1 MEWVVIFMRA
11 FLFDQYG
18 YYPPHEDDSEFEL
31 EGWTFKL
38 EPIQD
43 QKEEEVQ
50 ALNEFLEGVM
60 QLFPSLGA
68 KIITNRKGT
77 LISEDDYGKVI
88 LIATKKQKLRFQDIV
103 RIHQHY
109 HNSPSEIPFTTT
121 YLSSLWEEK
130 ISSIEEKILPSIRVD
145 DFAYQKIMVAAIYA
159 LGLAENALQY
169 LTEIA
174 IDYGK
179 EIAPLTLSHRRLE
192 SLDTITVF
200 DPLNFILDSPI
211 RDLAEAWKYKVIS
224 TTELFQIL
232 PSYQLSIKEISLL
245 FARMLFPT
253 RFFDLLEKHYGER
266 VDVRKQILAY
276 YRTMN
281 QDLLELQK
289 VEKIFVNQ
297 YGIRPISWLYNA

>member
-1 MEWVVIFMRA
+1 MRA

-38 EPIQD
+38 EAIQD
-43 QKEEEVQ
+43 QKEEELQ
-50 ALNEFLEGVM
+50 SINDFLQRLM
-60 QLFPSLGA
+60 QLFPTMGA
-68 KIITNRKGT
+68 QIITNRKGT
-77 LISEDDYGKVI
+77 FISEDDYGKVI
-88 LIATKKQKLRFQDIV
+88 LVATKKQKMRIQDIIK
-103 RIHQHY
+103 IHQHY
-109 HNSPSEIPFTTT
+109 VNSPSEIPYTTT

-130 ISSIEEKILPSIRVD
+130 INSIEQKILPSIRVD

-179 EIAPLTLSHRRLE
+179 EISPLTLSHRRLE
-192 SLDTITVF
+192 SLDSHTVF
-200 DPLNFILDSPI
+200 DPLNLILDSPI
-211 RDLAEAWKYKVIS
+211 RDIAEAWKYKVIT
-224 TTELFQIL
+224 TTELLQIL
-232 PSYQLSIKEISLL
+232 PTYQLSIKEVSLL

-276 YRTMN
+276 YREMN
-281 QDLLELQK
+281 QDLLELKK
-289 VEKIFVNQ
+289 VEQLLVKN
-297 YGIRPISWLYNA
+297 YGIRPISWLLNA

>member
-1 MEWVVIFMRA
+1 MRA

-38 EPIQD
+38 EAIQD
-43 QKEEEVQ
+43 QKEEELQSLNDFLQRLMQRMWTRGVQ
-50 ALNEFLEGVM
+50 
-60 QLFPSLGA
+60 
-68 KIITNRKGT
+68 IITNRKGT
-77 LISEDDYGKVI
+77 FISEDDYGKVI
-88 LIATKKQKLRFQDIV
+88 LVATKKQKMRIQDIIK
-103 RIHQHY
+103 IHQHY
-109 HNSPSEIPFTTT
+109 VNSPSEIPYTTT

-130 ISSIEEKILPSIRVD
+130 INSIEQKILPSIRVD
-145 DFAYQKIMVAAIYA
+145 DFAYQRIMVAAIYA

-179 EIAPLTLSHRRLE
+179 EISPLTLSHRRLE
-192 SLDTITVF
+192 SLDSHTVF
-200 DPLNFILDSPI
+200 DPLNLILDSPI
-211 RDLAEAWKYKVIS
+211 RDIAEAWKYKVIT
-224 TTELFQIL
+224 TTELLQIL
-232 PSYQLSIKEISLL
+232 PTYQLSIKEVSLL

-276 YRTMN
+276 YREMN
-281 QDLLELQK
+281 QDLLELKK
-289 VEKIFVNQ
+289 VEQLLVKN
-297 YGIRPISWLYNA
+297 YGIRPISWLLNA

>member
-1 MEWVVIFMRA
+1 MRA

-38 EPIQD
+38 EAIQD
-43 QKEEEVQ
+43 QKEEELQ
-50 ALNEFLEGVM
+50 SLNDFLQRLM
-60 QLFPSLGA
+60 QLFPTMGA
-68 KIITNRKGT
+68 QIITNRKGT
-77 LISEDDYGKVI
+77 FISEDDYGKVI
-88 LIATKKQKLRFQDIV
+88 LVATKKQKMRIQDIIK
-103 RIHQHY
+103 IHQQY
-109 HNSPSEIPFTTT
+109 VNSPSEIPYTTT

-130 ISSIEEKILPSIRVD
+130 INSIEQKILPSIRVD

-179 EIAPLTLSHRRLE
+179 EISPLTLSHRRLE
-192 SLDTITVF
+192 SLDSHTVF
-200 DPLNFILDSPI
+200 DPLNLILDSPI
-211 RDLAEAWKYKVIS
+211 RDIAEAWKYKVIT
-224 TTELFQIL
+224 TTELLQIL
-232 PSYQLSIKEISLL
+232 PTYQLSIKEVSLL

-276 YRTMN
+276 YREMN
-281 QDLLELQK
+281 QDLLELKK
-289 VEKIFVNQ
+289 VEQLLVKN
-297 YGIRPISWLYNA
+297 YGIRPISWLLNA

>member
-1 MEWVVIFMRA
+1 MRA

-38 EPIQD
+38 EAIQD
-43 QKEEEVQ
+43 QKEEELQ
-50 ALNEFLEGVM
+50 SLNDFLQGLM
-60 QLFPSLGA
+60 QLFPTMGA
-68 KIITNRKGT
+68 QIITNRKGT
-77 LISEDDYGKVI
+77 FISEDDYGKVI
-88 LIATKKQKLRFQDIV
+88 LVATKKQKMRIQDIIK
-103 RIHQHY
+103 IHQQY
-109 HNSPSEIPFTTT
+109 VNSPSEIPYTTT

-130 ISSIEEKILPSIRVD
+130 INSIEQKILPSIRVD

-179 EIAPLTLSHRRLE
+179 EISPLTLSHRRLE
-192 SLDTITVF
+192 SLDSHTVF
-200 DPLNFILDSPI
+200 DPLNLILDSPI
-211 RDLAEAWKYKVIS
+211 RDIAEAWKYKVIT
-224 TTELFQIL
+224 TTELLQIL
-232 PSYQLSIKEISLL
+232 PTYQLSIKEVSLL

-276 YRTMN
+276 YREMN
-281 QDLLELQK
+281 QDLVELKK
-289 VEKIFVNQ
+289 VEQLLVKN
-297 YGIRPISWLYNA
+297 YGIRPISWLLNA

>member
-1 MEWVVIFMRA
+1 MRA

-38 EPIQD
+38 EAIQD
-43 QKEEEVQ
+43 QKEEELQ
-50 ALNEFLEGVM
+50 SLNDFLQTLM
-60 QLFPSLGA
+60 QLFPTMGA
-68 KIITNRKGT
+68 QIITNRKGT
-77 LISEDDYGKVI
+77 FISEDDYGKVI
-88 LIATKKQKLRFQDIV
+88 LVATKKQKMRIQDIIK
-103 RIHQHY
+103 IHQQY
-109 HNSPSEIPFTTT
+109 VNSPSEIPYTTT

-130 ISSIEEKILPSIRVD
+130 INSIEQKILPSIRVD

-179 EIAPLTLSHRRLE
+179 EISPLTLSHRRLE
-192 SLDTITVF
+192 SLDSHTVF
-200 DPLNFILDSPI
+200 DPLNLILDSPI
-211 RDLAEAWKYKVIS
+211 RDIAEAWKYKVIT
-224 TTELFQIL
+224 TTELLQIL
-232 PSYQLSIKEISLL
+232 PTYQLSIKEVSLL

-276 YRTMN
+276 YREMN
-281 QDLLELQK
+281 QDLLELKK
-289 VEKIFVNQ
+289 VEQLLVKN
-297 YGIRPISWLYNA
+297 YGIRPISWLLNA

>member
-1 MEWVVIFMRA
+1 MRA

-38 EPIQD
+38 EAIQD
-43 QKEEEVQ
+43 QKEEELQ
-50 ALNEFLEGVM
+50 SLNDFLQRLM
-60 QLFPSLGA
+60 QLFPTMGA
-68 KIITNRKGT
+68 QIITNRKGT

-88 LIATKKQKLRFQDIV
+88 LVATKKQKMRIQDIIK
-103 RIHQHY
+103 IHQQY
-109 HNSPSEIPFTTT
+109 VNFPSEIPYTTT

-130 ISSIEEKILPSIRVD
+130 INSIEQKILPSIRVD

-174 IDYGK
+174 LDYGK
-179 EIAPLTLSHRRLE
+179 EISPLTLSHRRLE
-192 SLDTITVF
+192 SLDSHTVF
-200 DPLNFILDSPI
+200 DPLNLILDSPI
-211 RDLAEAWKYKVIS
+211 RDIAEAWKYKVIT
-224 TTELFQIL
+224 TTELLQIL
-232 PSYQLSIKEISLL
+232 PTYQLSIKEVSLL

-276 YRTMN
+276 YREMN
-281 QDLLELQK
+281 QDLLELKK
-289 VEKIFVNQ
+289 VEQLLVKN
-297 YGIRPISWLYNA
+297 YGIRPISWLLNA

>member
-1 MEWVVIFMRA
+1 MRA

-38 EPIQD
+38 EAIQD
-43 QKEEEVQ
+43 QKEEELQ
-50 ALNEFLEGVM
+50 SLNEFLQTLM
-60 QLFPSLGA
+60 QLFPTMGA
-68 KIITNRKGT
+68 QIITNRKGT
-77 LISEDDYGKVI
+77 FISEDDYGKVI
-88 LIATKKQKLRFQDIV
+88 LVATKKQKMRIQDIIK
-103 RIHQHY
+103 IHQQY
-109 HNSPSEIPFTTT
+109 VNSPSEIPYTTT

-130 ISSIEEKILPSIRVD
+130 INSIEQKILPSIRVD

-179 EIAPLTLSHRRLE
+179 EISPLTLSHRRLE
-192 SLDTITVF
+192 SLDSHTVF
-200 DPLNFILDSPI
+200 DPLNLILDSPI
-211 RDLAEAWKYKVIS
+211 RDIAEAWKYKVIT
-224 TTELFQIL
+224 TTELLQIL
-232 PSYQLSIKEISLL
+232 PTYQLSIKEVSLL

-276 YRTMN
+276 YREMN
-281 QDLLELQK
+281 EDLLELKK
-289 VEKIFVNQ
+289 VEQLLVKN
-297 YGIRPISWLYNA
+297 YGIRPISWLLNA

>member
-1 MEWVVIFMRA
+1 MRA

-38 EPIQD
+38 EAIQD
-43 QKEEEVQ
+43 QKEEELQ
-50 ALNEFLEGVM
+50 SLNDFLQRLV
-60 QLFPSLGA
+60 QLFPTMGA
-68 KIITNRKGT
+68 QIITNRKGT

-88 LIATKKQKLRFQDIV
+88 LVATKKQKMRIQDIIK
-103 RIHQHY
+103 IHQQY
-109 HNSPSEIPFTTT
+109 VNSPSEIPYTTT

-130 ISSIEEKILPSIRVD
+130 INSIEQKILPSIRVD

-174 IDYGK
+174 LDYGK
-179 EIAPLTLSHRRLE
+179 EISPLTLSHRRLE
-192 SLDTITVF
+192 SLDSHTVF
-200 DPLNFILDSPI
+200 DPLNLILDSPI
-211 RDLAEAWKYKVIS
+211 RDIAEAWKYKVIT
-224 TTELFQIL
+224 TTELLQIL
-232 PSYQLSIKEISLL
+232 PTYQLSIKEVSLL

-276 YRTMN
+276 YREMN
-281 QDLLELQK
+281 QDLLELKK
-289 VEKIFVNQ
+289 VEQLLVKN
-297 YGIRPISWLYNA
+297 YGIRPISWLLNA

>member
-1 MEWVVIFMRA
+1 MRA

-18 YYPPHEDDSEFEL
+18 YYSPHEDDSEFEL

-38 EPIQD
+38 EAIQD
-43 QKEEEVQ
+43 QKEEELQ
-50 ALNEFLEGVM
+50 SLNDFLQRLM
-60 QLFPSLGA
+60 QLFPTMGA
-68 KIITNRKGT
+68 QIITNRKGT
-77 LISEDDYGKVI
+77 FISEDDYGKVI
-88 LIATKKQKLRFQDIV
+88 LVATKKQKMRIQDIIK
-103 RIHQHY
+103 IHQHY
-109 HNSPSEIPFTTT
+109 VNSPSEIPYTTT

-130 ISSIEEKILPSIRVD
+130 INSIEQKILPSIRVD

-179 EIAPLTLSHRRLE
+179 EISPLTLSHRRLE
-192 SLDTITVF
+192 SLDSHTVF
-200 DPLNFILDSPI
+200 DPLNLILDSPI
-211 RDLAEAWKYKVIS
+211 RDIAEAWKYKVIT
-224 TTELFQIL
+224 TTELLQIL
-232 PSYQLSIKEISLL
+232 PTYQLSIKEVSLL

-276 YRTMN
+276 YREMN
-281 QDLLELQK
+281 QDLLELKK
-289 VEKIFVNQ
+289 VEQLLVKN
-297 YGIRPISWLYNA
+297 YGIRPISWLLNA

>member
-1 MEWVVIFMRA
+1 MRA

-38 EPIQD
+38 KAIQD
-43 QKEEEVQ
+43 QKEEELQ
-50 ALNEFLEGVM
+50 SLNDFLQRLM
-60 QLFPSLGA
+60 QLFPTMGA
-68 KIITNRKGT
+68 QIITNRKGT
-77 LISEDDYGKVI
+77 FISEDDYGKVI
-88 LIATKKQKLRFQDIV
+88 LVATKKQKMRIQDIIK
-103 RIHQHY
+103 IHQQY
-109 HNSPSEIPFTTT
+109 VNSPSEIPYTTT

-130 ISSIEEKILPSIRVD
+130 INSIEQKILPSIRVD

-179 EIAPLTLSHRRLE
+179 EISPLTLSHRRLE
-192 SLDTITVF
+192 SLDSHTVF
-200 DPLNFILDSPI
+200 DPLNLILDSPI
-211 RDLAEAWKYKVIS
+211 RDIAEAWKYKVIT
-224 TTELFQIL
+224 TTELLQIL
-232 PSYQLSIKEISLL
+232 PTYQLSIKEVSLL

-276 YRTMN
+276 YREMN
-281 QDLLELQK
+281 QDLLELKK
-289 VEKIFVNQ
+289 VEQLLVKN
-297 YGIRPISWLYNA
+297 YGIRPISWLLNA

>member
-1 MEWVVIFMRA
+1 MRA

-38 EPIQD
+38 EAIQD
-43 QKEEEVQ
+43 QKEEELQ
-50 ALNEFLEGVM
+50 SLNDFLQRLM
-60 QLFPSLGA
+60 QLFPTMGA
-68 KIITNRKGT
+68 QIITNRKGT
-77 LISEDDYGKVI
+77 FISEDDYGKVI
-88 LIATKKQKLRFQDIV
+88 LVATKKQKMRIQDIIK
-103 RIHQHY
+103 IHQQY
-109 HNSPSEIPFTTT
+109 VNFPSEIPYTTT

-130 ISSIEEKILPSIRVD
+130 INSIEQKILPSIRVD

-174 IDYGK
+174 LDYGK
-179 EIAPLTLSHRRLE
+179 EISPLTLSHRRLE
-192 SLDTITVF
+192 SLDSHTVF
-200 DPLNFILDSPI
+200 DPLNLILDSPI
-211 RDLAEAWKYKVIS
+211 RDIAEAWKYKVIT
-224 TTELFQIL
+224 TTELLQIL
-232 PSYQLSIKEISLL
+232 PTYQLSIKEVSLL

-276 YRTMN
+276 YREMN
-281 QDLLELQK
+281 QDLLELKK
-289 VEKIFVNQ
+289 VEQLLVKN
-297 YGIRPISWLYNA
+297 YGIRPISWLLNA

>member
-1 MEWVVIFMRA
+1 MRA

-38 EPIQD
+38 EAIQD
-43 QKEEEVQ
+43 QKEEELQ
-50 ALNEFLEGVM
+50 SLNDFLQTLM
-60 QLFPSLGA
+60 QLFPTMGA
-68 KIITNRKGT
+68 QIITNRKGT
-77 LISEDDYGKVI
+77 FISEDDYGKVI
-88 LIATKKQKLRFQDIV
+88 LVATKKQKMRIQDIIK
-103 RIHQHY
+103 IHQQY
-109 HNSPSEIPFTTT
+109 VNSPSEIPYTTT

-130 ISSIEEKILPSIRVD
+130 INSIEQKILPSIRVD

-179 EIAPLTLSHRRLE
+179 EISPLTLSHRRLE
-192 SLDTITVF
+192 SLDSHTVF
-200 DPLNFILDSPI
+200 DPLNLILDSPI
-211 RDLAEAWKYKVIS
+211 RDIAEAWKYKVIT
-224 TTELFQIL
+224 TTELLQIL
-232 PSYQLSIKEISLL
+232 PTYQLSIKEVSLL

-266 VDVRKQILAY
+266 LDVRKQILAY
-276 YRTMN
+276 YREMN
-281 QDLLELQK
+281 KDLLELKK
-289 VEKIFVNQ
+289 VEQLLVKN
-297 YGIRPISWLYNA
+297 YGIRPISWLLNA

>member
-1 MEWVVIFMRA
+1 MRA

-38 EPIQD
+38 EAIQD
-43 QKEEEVQ
+43 QKEEELQ
-50 ALNEFLEGVM
+50 SLNDFLQRLM
-60 QLFPSLGA
+60 QLFPTMGA
-68 KIITNRKGT
+68 QIITNRKGT
-77 LISEDDYGKVI
+77 FISEDDYGKVI
-88 LIATKKQKLRFQDIV
+88 LVATKKQKMRIQDIIK
-103 RIHQHY
+103 IHQQY
-109 HNSPSEIPFTTT
+109 VNSPSEIPYTTT

-130 ISSIEEKILPSIRVD
+130 INSIEQKILPSIRVD

-179 EIAPLTLSHRRLE
+179 EISPLTLSHRRLE
-192 SLDTITVF
+192 SLDSHTVF
-200 DPLNFILDSPI
+200 DPLNLILDSPI
-211 RDLAEAWKYKVIS
+211 RDIAEAWKYKVIT
-224 TTELFQIL
+224 TTELLQIL
-232 PSYQLSIKEISLL
+232 PTYQLSIKEVSLL

-276 YRTMN
+276 YREMN
-281 QDLLELQK
+281 QDLLELKK
-289 VEKIFVNQ
+289 VEQLLVKN
-297 YGIRPISWLYNA
+297 YGIRPISCLLNA

>member
-1 MEWVVIFMRA
+1 MRA

-38 EPIQD
+38 EAIQD
-43 QKEEEVQ
+43 QKEEELQ
-50 ALNEFLEGVM
+50 SLNDFLQRLM
-60 QLFPSLGA
+60 QLFPTMGA
-68 KIITNRKGT
+68 QIITNRKGT
-77 LISEDDYGKVI
+77 FISEDDYGKVI
-88 LIATKKQKLRFQDIV
+88 LVATKKQKMRIQDIIK
-103 RIHQHY
+103 IHQHY
-109 HNSPSEIPFTTT
+109 VNSPSEIPYTTT

-130 ISSIEEKILPSIRVD
+130 INSIEQKILPSIRVD

-179 EIAPLTLSHRRLE
+179 EISPLTLSHRRLE
-192 SLDTITVF
+192 SLDSHTVF
-200 DPLNFILDSPI
+200 DPLNLILDSPI
-211 RDLAEAWKYKVIS
+211 RDIAEAWKYKVIT
-224 TTELFQIL
+224 TTELLQIL
-232 PSYQLSIKEISLL
+232 PTYQLSIKEVSLL

-276 YRTMN
+276 YREMN
-281 QDLLELQK
+281 QDLLELKK
-289 VEKIFVNQ
+289 VEQLLVKN
-297 YGIRPISWLYNA
+297 YGIRPISWLLSA

>member
-1 MEWVVIFMRA
+1 MRA

-38 EPIQD
+38 EAIQD
-43 QKEEEVQ
+43 QKEEELQ
-50 ALNEFLEGVM
+50 SLNDFLQRLM
-60 QLFPSLGA
+60 QLFPTMGA
-68 KIITNRKGT
+68 QIITNRKGT
-77 LISEDDYGKVI
+77 FISEDDYGKVI
-88 LIATKKQKLRFQDIV
+88 LVATKKQKMRIQDIIK
-103 RIHQHY
+103 IHQHY
-109 HNSPSEIPFTTT
+109 VNSPSEIPYTTT

-130 ISSIEEKILPSIRVD
+130 INSIEQKILPSIRVD
-145 DFAYQKIMVAAIYA
+145 DFAYQRIMVAAIYA

-179 EIAPLTLSHRRLE
+179 EISPLTLSHRRLE
-192 SLDTITVF
+192 SLDSHTVF
-200 DPLNFILDSPI
+200 DPLNLILDSPI
-211 RDLAEAWKYKVIS
+211 RDIAEAWKYKVIT
-224 TTELFQIL
+224 TTELLQIL
-232 PSYQLSIKEISLL
+232 PTYQLSIKEVSLL

-276 YRTMN
+276 YREMN
-281 QDLLELQK
+281 QDLLELKK
-289 VEKIFVNQ
+289 VEQLLVKN
-297 YGIRPISWLYNA
+297 YGIRPISWLLNA

>member
-1 MEWVVIFMRA
+1 MRA

-38 EPIQD
+38 EAIQD
-43 QKEEEVQ
+43 QKEEELQ
-50 ALNEFLEGVM
+50 SLNDFLQTLM
-60 QLFPSLGA
+60 QLFPTMGA
-68 KIITNRKGT
+68 QIITNRKGT
-77 LISEDDYGKVI
+77 FISEDDYGKVI
-88 LIATKKQKLRFQDIV
+88 LVATKKQKMRIQDIIK
-103 RIHQHY
+103 IHQHY
-109 HNSPSEIPFTTT
+109 VNSPSEIPYTTT

-130 ISSIEEKILPSIRVD
+130 INSIEQKILPSIRVD

-179 EIAPLTLSHRRLE
+179 EISPLTLSHRRLE
-192 SLDTITVF
+192 SLDSHTVF
-200 DPLNFILDSPI
+200 DPLNLILDSPI
-211 RDLAEAWKYKVIS
+211 RDIAEAWKYKVIT
-224 TTELFQIL
+224 TTELLQIL
-232 PSYQLSIKEISLL
+232 PTYQLSIKEVSLL

-276 YRTMN
+276 YREMN
-281 QDLLELQK
+281 QDLLELKK
-289 VEKIFVNQ
+289 VEQLLVKN
-297 YGIRPISWLYNA
+297 YGIRPISWLLNA

>member
-1 MEWVVIFMRA
+1 MRA

-38 EPIQD
+38 EAIQD
-43 QKEEEVQ
+43 QKEEELQ
-50 ALNEFLEGVM
+50 SLNDFLQRLM
-60 QLFPSLGA
+60 QLFPTMGA
-68 KIITNRKGT
+68 QIITNRKGT
-77 LISEDDYGKVI
+77 FISEDDYGKVI
-88 LIATKKQKLRFQDIV
+88 LVATKKQKMRIQDIIK
-103 RIHQHY
+103 IHQHY
-109 HNSPSEIPFTTT
+109 VNSPSEIPYTTT

-130 ISSIEEKILPSIRVD
+130 INSIEQKILPSIRVD

-179 EIAPLTLSHRRLE
+179 EISPLTLSHRRLE
-192 SLDTITVF
+192 SLDSHTVF
-200 DPLNFILDSPI
+200 DPLNLILDSPI
-211 RDLAEAWKYKVIS
+211 RDIAEAWKYKVIT
-224 TTELFQIL
+224 TTELLQIL
-232 PSYQLSIKEISLL
+232 PTYQLSIKEVSLL

-276 YRTMN
+276 YREMN
-281 QDLLELQK
+281 QDLLELKK
-289 VEKIFVNQ
+289 VEQLLVKN
-297 YGIRPISWLYNA
+297 YGIRPISWLLNA

>member
-1 MEWVVIFMRA
+1 MRA

-38 EPIQD
+38 EAIQD
-43 QKEEEVQ
+43 QKEEELQ
-50 ALNEFLEGVM
+50 SLNDFLQRLM
-60 QLFPSLGA
+60 QLFPTMGA
-68 KIITNRKGT
+68 QIITNRKGT
-77 LISEDDYGKVI
+77 FISEDDYGKVI
-88 LIATKKQKLRFQDIV
+88 LVATKKQKMRIQDIIK
-103 RIHQHY
+103 IHQQY
-109 HNSPSEIPFTTT
+109 VNSPSEIPYTTT

-130 ISSIEEKILPSIRVD
+130 INSIEQKILPSIRVD

-159 LGLAENALQY
+159 LGLAENAIQY

-179 EIAPLTLSHRRLE
+179 EISPLTLSHRRLE
-192 SLDTITVF
+192 SLDSHTVF
-200 DPLNFILDSPI
+200 DPLNLILDSPI
-211 RDLAEAWKYKVIS
+211 RDIAEAWKYKVIT
-224 TTELFQIL
+224 TTELLQIL
-232 PSYQLSIKEISLL
+232 PTYQLSIKEVSLL

-276 YRTMN
+276 YREMN
-281 QDLLELQK
+281 QDLLELKK
-289 VEKIFVNQ
+289 VEQLLVKN
-297 YGIRPISWLYNA
+297 YGIRPISWLLNA

>member
-1 MEWVVIFMRA
+1 MRA

-38 EPIQD
+38 EAIQD
-43 QKEEEVQ
+43 QKEEELQ
-50 ALNEFLEGVM
+50 PLNDFLQRLM
-60 QLFPSLGA
+60 QLFPTMGA
-68 KIITNRKGT
+68 QIITNRKGT
-77 LISEDDYGKVI
+77 FISEDDYGKVI
-88 LIATKKQKLRFQDIV
+88 LVATKKQKMRIQDIIK
-103 RIHQHY
+103 IHQHY
-109 HNSPSEIPFTTT
+109 VNSPSEIPYTTT

-130 ISSIEEKILPSIRVD
+130 INSIEQKILPSIRVD

-179 EIAPLTLSHRRLE
+179 EISPLTLSHRRLE
-192 SLDTITVF
+192 SLDSHTVF
-200 DPLNFILDSPI
+200 DPLNLILDSPI
-211 RDLAEAWKYKVIS
+211 RDIAEAWKYKVIT
-224 TTELFQIL
+224 TTELLQIL
-232 PSYQLSIKEISLL
+232 PTYQLSIKEVSLL

-276 YRTMN
+276 YREMN
-281 QDLLELQK
+281 QDLLELKK
-289 VEKIFVNQ
+289 VEQLLVKN
-297 YGIRPISWLYNA
+297 YGIRPISWLLNA

>member
-1 MEWVVIFMRA
+1 MRA

-38 EPIQD
+38 EAIQD
-43 QKEEEVQ
+43 QKEEELQ
-50 ALNEFLEGVM
+50 SLNDFLQTLM
-60 QLFPSLGA
+60 QLFPTMGA
-68 KIITNRKGT
+68 QIITNRKGT
-77 LISEDDYGKVI
+77 FISEDDYGKVI
-88 LIATKKQKLRFQDIV
+88 LVATKKQKMRIQDIIK
-103 RIHQHY
+103 IHQQY
-109 HNSPSEIPFTTT
+109 VNSPSEIPYTTT

-130 ISSIEEKILPSIRVD
+130 INSIEQKILPSIRVD

-179 EIAPLTLSHRRLE
+179 EISPLTLSHRRLE
-192 SLDTITVF
+192 SLDSHTVF
-200 DPLNFILDSPI
+200 DPLNLILDSPI
-211 RDLAEAWKYKVIS
+211 RDIAEAWKYKVIT
-224 TTELFQIL
+224 TTELLQIL
-232 PSYQLSIKEISLL
+232 PTYQLSIKEVSLL

-266 VDVRKQILAY
+266 VDVRKEILAY
-276 YRTMN
+276 YREMN
-281 QDLLELQK
+281 QDLLELKK
-289 VEKIFVNQ
+289 VEQLLVKN
-297 YGIRPISWLYNA
+297 YGIRPISWLLNA

>member
-1 MEWVVIFMRA
+1 MRA

-38 EPIQD
+38 EAIQD
-43 QKEEEVQ
+43 QKEEELQ
-50 ALNEFLEGVM
+50 SLNEFLQTLM
-60 QLFPSLGA
+60 QLFPTMGA
-68 KIITNRKGT
+68 QIITNRKGT
-77 LISEDDYGKVI
+77 FISEDDYGKVI
-88 LIATKKQKLRFQDIV
+88 LVATKKQKMRIQDIIK
-103 RIHQHY
+103 IHQQY
-109 HNSPSEIPFTTT
+109 VNSPSEIPYTTT

-130 ISSIEEKILPSIRVD
+130 INSIEQKILPSIRVD

-179 EIAPLTLSHRRLE
+179 EISPLTLSHRRLE
-192 SLDTITVF
+192 SLDSHMVF
-200 DPLNFILDSPI
+200 DPLNLILDSPI
-211 RDLAEAWKYKVIS
+211 RDIAEAWKYKVIT
-224 TTELFQIL
+224 TTELLQIL
-232 PSYQLSIKEISLL
+232 PTYQLSIKEVSLL

-276 YRTMN
+276 YREMN
-281 QDLLELQK
+281 QDLVELKK
-289 VEKIFVNQ
+289 VEQLLVKN
-297 YGIRPISWLYNA
+297 YGIRPISWLLNA

>member
-1 MEWVVIFMRA
+1 MRA

-38 EPIQD
+38 EAIQD
-43 QKEEEVQ
+43 QKEEELQ
-50 ALNEFLEGVM
+50 SLNDFLQRLM
-60 QLFPSLGA
+60 QLFPTMGA
-68 KIITNRKGT
+68 QIITNRKGT
-77 LISEDDYGKVI
+77 FISEDDYGKVI
-88 LIATKKQKLRFQDIV
+88 LVATKKQKMRIQDIIK
-103 RIHQHY
+103 IHQQY
-109 HNSPSEIPFTTT
+109 VNSPSEIPYTTT
-121 YLSSLWEEK
+121 YLLSLWEEK
-130 ISSIEEKILPSIRVD
+130 INSIEQKILPSIRVD

-179 EIAPLTLSHRRLE
+179 EISPLTLSHRRLE
-192 SLDTITVF
+192 SLDSHTVF
-200 DPLNFILDSPI
+200 DPLNLILDSPI
-211 RDLAEAWKYKVIS
+211 RDIAEAWKYKVIT
-224 TTELFQIL
+224 TTELLQIL
-232 PSYQLSIKEISLL
+232 PTYQLSIKEVSLL

-276 YRTMN
+276 YREMN
-281 QDLLELQK
+281 QDLLELKK
-289 VEKIFVNQ
+289 VEQLLVKN
-297 YGIRPISWLYNA
+297 YGIRPISWLLNA

>member
-1 MEWVVIFMRA
+1 MRA

-38 EPIQD
+38 EAIQD
-43 QKEEEVQ
+43 QKEEELQ
-50 ALNEFLEGVM
+50 SLNDFLQRLM
-60 QLFPSLGA
+60 QLFPTMGA
-68 KIITNRKGT
+68 QIITNRKGT
-77 LISEDDYGKVI
+77 FISEDDYGKVI
-88 LIATKKQKLRFQDIV
+88 LVATKKQKMRIQDIIK
-103 RIHQHY
+103 IHQQY
-109 HNSPSEIPFTTT
+109 VNSPSEIPYTTT

-130 ISSIEEKILPSIRVD
+130 INSIEQKILPSIRVD

-179 EIAPLTLSHRRLE
+179 EISPLTLSHRRLE
-192 SLDTITVF
+192 SLDSHTVF
-200 DPLNFILDSPI
+200 DPLNLILDSPI
-211 RDLAEAWKYKVIS
+211 RDIAEAWKYKVI
-224 TTELFQIL
+224 TTIELLQIL
-232 PSYQLSIKEISLL
+232 PTYQLSIKEVSLL

-276 YRTMN
+276 YREMN
-281 QDLLELQK
+281 QDLLELKK
-289 VEKIFVNQ
+289 VEQLLVKN
-297 YGIRPISWLYNA
+297 YGIRPISWLLNA

>member
-1 MEWVVIFMRA
+1 MRA

-38 EPIQD
+38 EAIQD
-43 QKEEEVQ
+43 QKEEELQ
-50 ALNEFLEGVM
+50 SLNDFLQRLV
-60 QLFPSLGA
+60 QLFPTMGA
-68 KIITNRKGT
+68 QIITNRKGT
-77 LISEDDYGKVI
+77 FISEDDYGKVI
-88 LIATKKQKLRFQDIV
+88 LVATKKQKMRIQDIIK
-103 RIHQHY
+103 IHQQY
-109 HNSPSEIPFTTT
+109 VNSPSEIPYTTT

-130 ISSIEEKILPSIRVD
+130 INSIEQKILPSIRVD

-174 IDYGK
+174 LDYGK
-179 EIAPLTLSHRRLE
+179 EISPLTLSHRRLE
-192 SLDTITVF
+192 SLDSHTVF
-200 DPLNFILDSPI
+200 DPLNLILDSPI
-211 RDLAEAWKYKVIS
+211 RDIAEAWKYKVIT
-224 TTELFQIL
+224 TTELLQIL
-232 PSYQLSIKEISLL
+232 PTYQLSIKEVSLL

-276 YRTMN
+276 YREMN
-281 QDLLELQK
+281 QDLLELKK
-289 VEKIFVNQ
+289 VEQLLVKN
-297 YGIRPISWLYNA
+297 YGIRPISWLLNA

>member
-1 MEWVVIFMRA
+1 MRA

-38 EPIQD
+38 EAIQD
-43 QKEEEVQ
+43 QKEKELQ
-50 ALNEFLEGVM
+50 SLNDFLQRLM
-60 QLFPSLGA
+60 QLFPTMGA
-68 KIITNRKGT
+68 QIITNRKGT
-77 LISEDDYGKVI
+77 FISEDDYGKVI
-88 LIATKKQKLRFQDIV
+88 LVATKKQKMRIQDIIK
-103 RIHQHY
+103 IHQHY
-109 HNSPSEIPFTTT
+109 VNSPSEIPYTTT

-130 ISSIEEKILPSIRVD
+130 INSIEQKILPSIRVD

-179 EIAPLTLSHRRLE
+179 EISPLTLSHRRLE
-192 SLDTITVF
+192 SLDSHTVF
-200 DPLNFILDSPI
+200 DPLNLILDSPI
-211 RDLAEAWKYKVIS
+211 RDIAEAWKYKVIT
-224 TTELFQIL
+224 TTELLQIL
-232 PSYQLSIKEISLL
+232 PTYQLSIKEVSLL

-276 YRTMN
+276 YREMN
-281 QDLLELQK
+281 QDLLELKK
-289 VEKIFVNQ
+289 VEQLLVKN
-297 YGIRPISWLYNA
+297 YGIRPISWLLNA

>member
-1 MEWVVIFMRA
+1 MRA

-38 EPIQD
+38 EAIQD
-43 QKEEEVQ
+43 QKEEELQ
-50 ALNEFLEGVM
+50 SLNDFLQRLM
-60 QLFPSLGA
+60 QLFPTMGA
-68 KIITNRKGT
+68 QIITNRKGT
-77 LISEDDYGKVI
+77 FISEDDYGKVI
-88 LIATKKQKLRFQDIV
+88 LVATKKQKMRIQDIIK
-103 RIHQHY
+103 IHQHY
-109 HNSPSEIPFTTT
+109 VNSPSEIPYTTT

-130 ISSIEEKILPSIRVD
+130 INSIEQKILPSIRVD

-179 EIAPLTLSHRRLE
+179 EISPLTLSHRRLE
-192 SLDTITVF
+192 SLDSHTVF
-200 DPLNFILDSPI
+200 DPLNLILDSPI
-211 RDLAEAWKYKVIS
+211 RDIAEAWKYKVIT
-224 TTELFQIL
+224 TTELLQIL
-232 PSYQLSIKEISLL
+232 PTYQLSIKEVSLL

-276 YRTMN
+276 YREMN
-281 QDLLELQK
+281 HDLLELKK
-289 VEKIFVNQ
+289 VEQLLVKN
-297 YGIRPISWLYNA
+297 YGIRPISWLLNA

>member
-1 MEWVVIFMRA
+1 MRA

-38 EPIQD
+38 EAIQD
-43 QKEEEVQ
+43 QKEEELQ
-50 ALNEFLEGVM
+50 SLNDFLQRLM
-60 QLFPSLGA
+60 QLFPTMGA
-68 KIITNRKGT
+68 QIITNRKGT

-88 LIATKKQKLRFQDIV
+88 LVATKKQKMRIQDIIK
-103 RIHQHY
+103 IHQQY
-109 HNSPSEIPFTTT
+109 VNSPSEIPYTTT

-130 ISSIEEKILPSIRVD
+130 INSIEQKILPSIRVD

-174 IDYGK
+174 LDYGK
-179 EIAPLTLSHRRLE
+179 EISPLTLSHRRLE
-192 SLDTITVF
+192 SLDSHTVF
-200 DPLNFILDSPI
+200 DPLNLILDSPI
-211 RDLAEAWKYKVIS
+211 RDLAEAWKYKVIT
-224 TTELFQIL
+224 TTELLQIL
-232 PSYQLSIKEISLL
+232 PTYQLSIKEVSLL

-276 YRTMN
+276 YREMN
-281 QDLLELQK
+281 QDLLELKK
-289 VEKIFVNQ
+289 VEQLLVKN
-297 YGIRPISWLYNA
+297 YGIRPISWLLNA

>member
-1 MEWVVIFMRA
+1 MRA

-38 EPIQD
+38 EAIQD
-43 QKEEEVQ
+43 QKEEELQ
-50 ALNEFLEGVM
+50 SLNDFLQRLM
-60 QLFPSLGA
+60 QLFPTMGA
-68 KIITNRKGT
+68 QIITNRKGT
-77 LISEDDYGKVI
+77 FISEDDYGKVI
-88 LIATKKQKLRFQDIV
+88 LVATKKQKMRIQDIIK
-103 RIHQHY
+103 IHQHY
-109 HNSPSEIPFTTT
+109 VNSPSEIPYTTT

-130 ISSIEEKILPSIRVD
+130 INSIEQKILPSIRVD

-179 EIAPLTLSHRRLE
+179 EISPLTLSHRRLE
-192 SLDTITVF
+192 SLDSHMVF
-200 DPLNFILDSPI
+200 DPLNLILDSPI
-211 RDLAEAWKYKVIS
+211 RDIAEAWKYKVIT
-224 TTELFQIL
+224 TTELLQIL
-232 PSYQLSIKEISLL
+232 PTYQLSIKEVSLL

-276 YRTMN
+276 YREMN
-281 QDLLELQK
+281 QDLLELKK
-289 VEKIFVNQ
+289 VEQLLVKN
-297 YGIRPISWLYNA
+297 YGIRPISWLLNA

>member
-1 MEWVVIFMRA
+1 MRA

-38 EPIQD
+38 EAIQD
-43 QKEEEVQ
+43 QKEEELQ
-50 ALNEFLEGVM
+50 SLNDFLQRLM
-60 QLFPSLGA
+60 QLFPTMGA
-68 KIITNRKGT
+68 QIITNRKGT

-88 LIATKKQKLRFQDIV
+88 LVATKKQKMRIQDIIK
-103 RIHQHY
+103 IHQQY
-109 HNSPSEIPFTTT
+109 VNSPSEIPYTTT

-130 ISSIEEKILPSIRVD
+130 INSIEQKILPSIRVD

-174 IDYGK
+174 LDYGK
-179 EIAPLTLSHRRLE
+179 EISPLTLSHRRLE
-192 SLDTITVF
+192 SLDSHTVF
-200 DPLNFILDSPI
+200 DPLNLILDSPI
-211 RDLAEAWKYKVIS
+211 RDIAEAWKYKVIT
-224 TTELFQIL
+224 TTELLQIL
-232 PSYQLSIKEISLL
+232 PTYQLSIKEVSLL

-276 YRTMN
+276 YREMN
-281 QDLLELQK
+281 QDLLELKK
-289 VEKIFVNQ
+289 VEQLLVKN
-297 YGIRPISWLYNA
+297 YGIRPISWLLNA

>member
-1 MEWVVIFMRA
+1 MRA

-38 EPIQD
+38 EAIQD
-43 QKEEEVQ
+43 QKEEELQ
-50 ALNEFLEGVM
+50 SLNDFLQKLM
-60 QLFPSLGA
+60 QLFPTMGA
-68 KIITNRKGT
+68 QIITNRKGT
-77 LISEDDYGKVI
+77 FISEDDYGKVI
-88 LIATKKQKLRFQDIV
+88 LVATKKQKMRIQDIIK
-103 RIHQHY
+103 IHQQY
-109 HNSPSEIPFTTT
+109 VNSPSEIPYTTT

-130 ISSIEEKILPSIRVD
+130 INSIEQKILPSIRVD

-179 EIAPLTLSHRRLE
+179 EISPLTLSHRRLE
-192 SLDTITVF
+192 SLDSHTVF
-200 DPLNFILDSPI
+200 DPLNLILDSPI
-211 RDLAEAWKYKVIS
+211 RDIAEAWKYKVIT
-224 TTELFQIL
+224 TTELLQIL
-232 PSYQLSIKEISLL
+232 PTYQLSIKEVSLL

-276 YRTMN
+276 YREMN
-281 QDLLELQK
+281 QDLLELKK
-289 VEKIFVNQ
+289 VEQLLVKN
-297 YGIRPISWLYNA
+297 YGIRPISWLLNA

>member
-1 MEWVVIFMRA
+1 MRA

-38 EPIQD
+38 EAIQD
-43 QKEEEVQ
+43 QKEEELHS
-50 ALNEFLEGVM
+50 LNDFLQTLM
-60 QLFPSLGA
+60 QLFPTMGA
-68 KIITNRKGT
+68 QIITNRKGT
-77 LISEDDYGKVI
+77 FISEDDYGKVI
-88 LIATKKQKLRFQDIV
+88 LVATKKQKMRIQDIIK
-103 RIHQHY
+103 IHQQY
-109 HNSPSEIPFTTT
+109 VNSPSEIPYTTT

-130 ISSIEEKILPSIRVD
+130 INSIEQKILPSIRVD

-179 EIAPLTLSHRRLE
+179 EISPLTLSHRRLE
-192 SLDTITVF
+192 SLDSHTVF
-200 DPLNFILDSPI
+200 DPLNLILDSPI
-211 RDLAEAWKYKVIS
+211 RDIAEAWKYKVIT
-224 TTELFQIL
+224 TTELLQIL
-232 PSYQLSIKEISLL
+232 PTYQLSIKEVSLL

-276 YRTMN
+276 YREMN
-281 QDLLELQK
+281 QDLLELKK
-289 VEKIFVNQ
+289 VEQLLVKN
-297 YGIRPISWLYNA
+297 YGIRPISWLLNA

>member
-1 MEWVVIFMRA
+1 MRA

-38 EPIQD
+38 EAIQD
-43 QKEEEVQ
+43 QKEEELQ
-50 ALNEFLEGVM
+50 SLNDFLQRLM
-60 QLFPSLGA
+60 QLFPTMGA
-68 KIITNRKGT
+68 QIITNRKGT
-77 LISEDDYGKVI
+77 FISEDDYGKVI
-88 LIATKKQKLRFQDIV
+88 LVATKKQKMRIQDIIK
-103 RIHQHY
+103 IHQQY
-109 HNSPSEIPFTTT
+109 VNSPSEIPYTTT

-130 ISSIEEKILPSIRVD
+130 INSIEQKILPSIRVD

-179 EIAPLTLSHRRLE
+179 EISPLTLSHRRLE
-192 SLDTITVF
+192 SLDSHTVF
-200 DPLNFILDSPI
+200 DPLNLILDSPI
-211 RDLAEAWKYKVIS
+211 RDIAEAWKYKVIT
-224 TTELFQIL
+224 TTELLQIL
-232 PSYQLSIKEISLL
+232 PTYQLSIKEVSLL

-276 YRTMN
+276 YREMN
-281 QDLLELQK
+281 QDLVELKK
-289 VEKIFVNQ
+289 VEQLLVKN
-297 YGIRPISWLYNA
+297 YGIRPISWLLNA

>member
-1 MEWVVIFMRA
+1 MRA

-38 EPIQD
+38 EAIQD
-43 QKEEEVQ
+43 QKEEELQ
-50 ALNEFLEGVM
+50 SLNDFLQRLM
-60 QLFPSLGA
+60 QLFPTMGA
-68 KIITNRKGT
+68 QIITNRKGT
-77 LISEDDYGKVI
+77 FISEDDYGKVI
-88 LIATKKQKLRFQDIV
+88 LVATKKQKMRIQDIIK
-103 RIHQHY
+103 IHQHY
-109 HNSPSEIPFTTT
+109 VNSPSEIPYTTT

-130 ISSIEEKILPSIRVD
+130 INSIEQKILPSIRVD

-179 EIAPLTLSHRRLE
+179 EISPLTLSHRRLE
-192 SLDTITVF
+192 SLDSHTVF
-200 DPLNFILDSPI
+200 DPLNLILDSPI
-211 RDLAEAWKYKVIS
+211 RDIAEAWKYKVIT
-224 TTELFQIL
+224 TTELLQIL
-232 PSYQLSIKEISLL
+232 PTYQLSIKEVSLL

-276 YRTMN
+276 YREMN
-281 QDLLELQK
+281 QDLLELKK
-289 VEKIFVNQ
+289 VEQLLVKN
-297 YGIRPISWLYNA
+297 YGVRPISWLLNA

>member
-1 MEWVVIFMRA
+1 MRA

-38 EPIQD
+38 EAIQD
-43 QKEEEVQ
+43 QKEEELQ
-50 ALNEFLEGVM
+50 SLNDFLQRLM
-60 QLFPSLGA
+60 QLFPTIGA
-68 KIITNRKGT
+68 QIITNRKGT
-77 LISEDDYGKVI
+77 FISEDDYGKVI
-88 LIATKKQKLRFQDIV
+88 LVATKKQKMRIQDIIK
-103 RIHQHY
+103 IHQQY
-109 HNSPSEIPFTTT
+109 VNSPSEIPYTTT

-130 ISSIEEKILPSIRVD
+130 INSIEQKILPSIRVD

-179 EIAPLTLSHRRLE
+179 EISPLTLSHRRLE
-192 SLDTITVF
+192 SLDSHTVF
-200 DPLNFILDSPI
+200 DPLNLILDSPI
-211 RDLAEAWKYKVIS
+211 RDIAEAWKYKVIT
-224 TTELFQIL
+224 TTELLQIL
-232 PSYQLSIKEISLL
+232 PTYQLSIKEVSLL

-276 YRTMN
+276 YREMN
-281 QDLLELQK
+281 QDLLELKK
-289 VEKIFVNQ
+289 VEQLLVKN
-297 YGIRPISWLYNA
+297 YGIRPISWLLNA

>member
-1 MEWVVIFMRA
+1 MRA

-38 EPIQD
+38 EAIQD
-43 QKEEEVQ
+43 QKEEELQ
-50 ALNEFLEGVM
+50 SLNDFLQRLM
-60 QLFPSLGA
+60 QLFPTMGA
-68 KIITNRKGT
+68 QIITNRKGT
-77 LISEDDYGKVI
+77 FISEDDYGKVI
-88 LIATKKQKLRFQDIV
+88 LVATKKQKMRIQDIIK
-103 RIHQHY
+103 IHQQY
-109 HNSPSEIPFTTT
+109 VNSPSEIPYTTT

-130 ISSIEEKILPSIRVD
+130 INSIEQKILPSIRVD

-179 EIAPLTLSHRRLE
+179 EISPLTLSHRRLE
-192 SLDTITVF
+192 SLDSHTVF
-200 DPLNFILDSPI
+200 DPLNLILDSPI
-211 RDLAEAWKYKVIS
+211 RDIAEAWKYKVIT
-224 TTELFQIL
+224 TTELLQIL
-232 PSYQLSIKEISLL
+232 PTYQLSIKEVSLL

-276 YRTMN
+276 YREMN
-281 QDLLELQK
+281 EDLLELKK
-289 VEKIFVNQ
+289 VEQLLVKN
-297 YGIRPISWLYNA
+297 YGIRPISWLLNA

>member
-1 MEWVVIFMRA
+1 MRA

-38 EPIQD
+38 EAIQD
-43 QKEEEVQ
+43 QKEEELQ
-50 ALNEFLEGVM
+50 SLNEFLQTLM
-60 QLFPSLGA
+60 QLFPTMGA
-68 KIITNRKGT
+68 QIITNRKGT
-77 LISEDDYGKVI
+77 FISEDDYGKVI
-88 LIATKKQKLRFQDIV
+88 LVATKKQKMRIQDIIK
-103 RIHQHY
+103 IHQQY
-109 HNSPSEIPFTTT
+109 VNSPSEIPYTTT

-130 ISSIEEKILPSIRVD
+130 INSIEQKILPSIRVD

-179 EIAPLTLSHRRLE
+179 EISPLTLSHRRLE
-192 SLDTITVF
+192 SLDSHTVF
-200 DPLNFILDSPI
+200 DPLNLILDSPI
-211 RDLAEAWKYKVIS
+211 RDIAEAWKYKVIT
-224 TTELFQIL
+224 TTELLQIL
-232 PSYQLSIKEISLL
+232 PTYQLSIKEVSLL

-276 YRTMN
+276 YREMN
-281 QDLLELQK
+281 QDLVELKK
-289 VEKIFVNQ
+289 VEQLLVKN
-297 YGIRPISWLYNA
+297 YGIRPISWLLNA